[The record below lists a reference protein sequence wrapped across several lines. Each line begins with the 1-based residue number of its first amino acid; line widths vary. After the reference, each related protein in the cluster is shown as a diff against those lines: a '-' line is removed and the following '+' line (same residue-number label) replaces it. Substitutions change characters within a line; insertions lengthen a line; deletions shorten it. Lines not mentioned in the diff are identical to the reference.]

1 MYESP
6 INLSVDKIAE
16 EIKKNLE
23 ECIIIRSITRCGII
37 IDKDQLIKA
46 LTYDRDQYQKGYA
59 DAKAEQSWVPCE
71 EKLPGYGERVL
82 ISGTRGGV
90 CIAEMGTLFGKP
102 AFWVQGSKTVKALA
116 WMPLPNPYPHK
127 GKEAKE

>member
-6 INLSVDKIAE
+6 IKLSVEEIAE
-16 EIKKNLE
+16 DINKNLDE
-23 ECIIIRSITRCGII
+23 FIIKLIAKYGIL
-37 IDKDQLIKA
+37 IDKYQLIRA

-71 EKLPGYGERVL
+71 ERLPECGERVL

-116 WMPLPNPYPHK
+116 WMSLPDPYPYKEK
-127 GKEAKE
+127 GAE

>member
-1 MYESP
+1 MGVTAMYESP
-6 INLSVDKIAE
+6 IKLYEIAE
-16 EIKKNLE
+16 EMNKNLD
-23 ECIIIRSITRCGII
+23 ECIINAIAKYGIT

-71 EKLPGYGERVL
+71 ERLPECGERVL
-82 ISGTRGGV
+82 ISGTRGGI

-102 AFWVQGSKTVKALA
+102 AFWVRGSKTVKALA
-116 WMPLPNPYPHK
+116 WLPLPDPYK
-127 GKEAKE
+127 GQGAKE